1 MDRIAISET
10 LAARIGNSFLK
21 NEHSFQQAMKQRVF
35 LERIFSYKSYKQNRN
50 FRNSCH
56 KNLEFFFLGMRII
69 SGRQRNRRFFRKECL
84 IADLMTRIAISEFI
98 R

>member
-21 NEHSFQQAMKQRVF
+21 NKHSFQQAMKQRVF
-35 LERIFSYKSYKQNRN
+35 LERIFSQKSYEQNCN

-56 KNLEFFFLGMRII
+56 KNLEFFLVGMRIL
-69 SGRQRNRRFFRKECL
+69 SGRQRSKRFLWKECL
-84 IADLMTRIAISEFI
+84 IADPMTRIAISEFI

>member
-21 NEHSFQQAMKQRVF
+21 NEHSFQQEMKQRVF
-35 LERIFSYKSYKQNRN
+35 LERIFSHKSYEQNRN

-56 KNLEFFFLGMRII
+56 KNLEFFFVGMRIL
-69 SGRQRNRRFFRKECL
+69 SSRQRSKRFFWKECL
-84 IADLMTRIAISEFI
+84 IADRMTRIAISEFI